1 MSRICVTS
9 LKRNILI
16 GLAGAVVLAILVALF
31 MLMIGVEANH
41 YETEI
46 MTGTPGLTEADG
58 YAVYSAPGVCDVG
71 LCGDPVIDGRDV
83 YIYLTNPETN
93 TVAIKIEF
101 FTPLMVQ
108 QADGTFEP
116 VPDKRL
122 GGTAFIRPGEYV
134 ELARLRRKLRDDQ
147 TNVMMKVSTLNMETR
162 SSVGFFYV
170 NTVFSK
176 NHS

>member
-1 MSRICVTS
+1 MSRICITS

-16 GLAGAVVLAILVALF
+16 GLLGAVVLAVCVTLF
-31 MLMIGVEANH
+31 VLMIGVEANH

-46 MTGTPGLTEADG
+46 MTGTPGLTDADG
-58 YAVYSAPGVCDVG
+58 YTVYSAPGVCDVG
-71 LCGDPVIDGRDV
+71 LCGAPVIDGRDV

-93 TVAIKIEF
+93 KVAIRIEF
-101 FTPLMVQ
+101 YTPLMVQ
-108 QADGTFEP
+108 QADGSFEP
-116 VPDKRL
+116 VPDKLL

-134 ELARLRRKLRDDQ
+134 EIAQLRRKLKDDK
-147 TNVMMKVSTLNMETR
+147 TNVMMKISTLNMETR

-176 NHS
+176 NPS